1 MRNAIHR
8 ARKFRAYTIVEALV
22 ASSILLIGISAAASM
37 SLTLLTQE
45 EINERSVKAF
55 NYLDNAA
62 RLYQL
67 GVPAGQIESILP
79 DEPVITSLSN
89 SNSVA
94 AVPGLGNVNLLT
106 LTVTYTPAGATAGN
120 DPDDPDWTGGNKD
133 TTRSASV
140 SVIRSDSA
148 IPSNLPRVQQLG
160 P

>member
-1 MRNAIHR
+1 MNAPTQR
-8 ARKFRAYTIVEALV
+8 TGFFPAYTIVEALV
-22 ASSILLIGISAAASM
+22 ASSVLLIGISAAASM

-67 GVPAGQIESILP
+67 GVPADQIEGILP
-79 DEPVITSLSN
+79 DEPLVDSLGESTST
-89 SNSVA
+89 A
-94 AVPGLGNVNLLT
+94 AVPGLGNVEVQT
-106 LTVTYTPAGATAGN
+106 LTVTYHPSSASEKN
-120 DPDDPDWTGGNKD
+120 DTSKEEWTGGDKD
-133 TTRSASV
+133 TTRTASV
-140 SVIRSDSA
+140 SVIRSENA